1 MLLSSRLSRFPQTI
15 FAVFSLLNQYKIV
28 TLSLKRYNNQ
38 NPKIM
43 KKFLLLVMLAVAAI
57 CVNAQTRKGEGSILG
72 NLGYQ
77 TNYERF
83 ALGVQGRYVMAN
95 NLRIAPDLTFFF
107 PKDKVTG
114 LDVNLNFHYVF
125 NFSEDGQGFSV
136 YPLVGIGMQNNFRG
150 KQTVEVD
157 GERVERKRDNTTK
170 FAFNLGGGISL
181 PLSARSFL
189 NAEVKFMFADED
201 NVVLLLGYGYKF

>member
-1 MLLSSRLSRFPQTI
+1 
-15 FAVFSLLNQYKIV
+15 
-28 TLSLKRYNNQ
+28 
-38 NPKIM
+38 M
-43 KKFLLLVMLAVAAI
+43 KKFIVFIMIILGAI
-57 CVNAQTRKGEGSILG
+57 SANAQTKKGEGSILG

-83 ALGVQGRYVMAN
+83 GLEAQGRYVIAN
-95 NLRIAPDLTFFF
+95 NLRIAPDISLFF

-125 NFSEDGQGFSV
+125 NFREDGQGFSV
-136 YPLVGIGMQNNFRG
+136 YPLAGIGMQNNFFG
-150 KQTVEVD
+150 KRTITVD
-157 GERVERKRDNTTK
+157 GVSVEQKSDSRTK

-189 NAEVKFMFADED
+189 NAEAKFMFADED
-201 NVVLLLGYGYKF
+201 NVVIMLGYGYKF